1 MRSSKKNTAK
11 IILIFIIV
19 ITIIGYMIIPKLLK
33 HIYPVKYENTI
44 LKYSEEY
51 GLNPYLVIAI
61 IKVESNFNQKALS
74 KKNAIGLMQIRE
86 PTGEWIAGKIG
97 IHNFID
103 EMLYEPEINIRMGC
117 WYINYLTKYY
127 GNNLKLAL
135 AAYNGGQGNVDK
147 WLKDKDLSDDGH
159 SLKYI
164 PFDETRHY
172 IKKIE
177 KTYVIYK
184 NIYDKAYIKQMK
196 GMNII
201 G

>member
-11 IILIFIIV
+11 IILAFIIV

-33 HIYPVKYENTI
+33 HIYPIKYENTI

-61 IKVESNFNQKALS
+61 IKVESNFNPKALS

-86 PTGEWIAGKIG
+86 PTGKWIAGKIG

-103 EMLYEPEINIRMGC
+103 EMLYEPEINIRIGC

-127 GNNLKLAL
+127 GSNLQLAL

-164 PFDETRHY
+164 PFDETRLY